1 MRGAGPRFLTDREKR
16 GLAPTEV
23 KNPLRVYSVRGACPR
38 FSRRLNRDFDDHFDH
53 FSGGW
58 RCPQRQRGGMDV
70 IGIKDHE
77 RAHGGFEVFG
87 SGFVENDIFFAR
99 VGAFDSGSVC
109 ERNMS
114 DSFASACHELHVDVF
129 SMGFPNGLFGEFG
142 FVSIDDADE
151 ILAVEFIL
159 AIFDKREIGTGKIF
173 DGSQD
178 PVGEMHVFCV
188 IFNVVDDHQSPFRQE
203 WGKMDNENGEG
214 FGTRL
219 AGSGK
224 SV

>member
-1 MRGAGPRFLTDREKR
+1 
-16 GLAPTEV
+16 
-23 KNPLRVYSVRGACPR
+23 
-38 FSRRLNRDFDDHFDH
+38 
-53 FSGGW
+53 
-58 RCPQRQRGGMDV
+58 MDV
-70 IGIKDHE
+70 IRIKDHE

-87 SGFVENDIFFAR
+87 PWFVENDIFFAG
-99 VGAFDSGSVC
+99 VGAFDGGGVC
-109 ERNMS
+109 KRNMS
-114 DSFASACHELHVDVF
+114 NSFASASHELYVDVF

-159 AIFDKREIGTGKIF
+159 AIFDKREIGTGEIF

-178 PVGEMHVFCV
+178 PVGEMHVFCM

-203 WGKMDNENGEG
+203 WGKMDKENGEG